1 MSLQC
6 FYKLGVIA
14 YFNLNQEY
22 IAEALCTNKEEPL
35 QTCHGQCFLKT
46 NLNLADESSS
56 QGADMPPTKQQIEF
70 PVFVVSELA
79 FKFNNGFTTIE
90 RNFRSRFSLPLAI
103 HASHFVHRQFFHN
116 SSGNTKTSNHHLI
129 DGLACLCLH

>member
-90 RNFRSRFSLPLAI
+90 RNFRSRFFTSLGYSRIPLRPPAI
-103 HASHFVHRQFFHN
+103 FS
-116 SSGNTKTSNHHLI
+116 
-129 DGLACLCLH
+129 

>member
-1 MSLQC
+1 MKQLTAIGLVLLMSLQC

-14 YFNLNQEY
+14 YFNLNREY
-22 IAEALCTNKEEPL
+22 IAEVLCINKGEPL

-56 QGADMPPTKQQIEF
+56 KDAEMPLTKQQVEF

-79 FKFNNGFTTIE
+79 FKFNSGFTTIE
-90 RNFRSRFSLPLAI
+90 RNFRSRFFTSIGYSRIPLRPPAI
-103 HASHFVHRQFFHN
+103 FS
-116 SSGNTKTSNHHLI
+116 
-129 DGLACLCLH
+129 